1 MRASVRVNEHTEGYY
16 LAIPWLTECTAWLS
30 GASILVEVLRGHSF
44 IRYFKPKL
52 DLSNKR
58 AGCTFIC
65 IASPIGEL
73 WGHLKNQ
80 FFLDISVFVDANFFA
95 LRRFIDIGMV
105 LQCGKFDKRATNI
118 TSYTAENVEN
128 TSISLAP

>member
-1 MRASVRVNEHTEGYY
+1 M
-16 LAIPWLTECTAWLS
+16 
-30 GASILVEVLRGHSF
+30 LRGHSF
-44 IRYFKPKL
+44 ISYFKPKL

-80 FFLDISVFVDANFFA
+80 FFLDISVFTDTNFFA
-95 LRRFIDIGMV
+95 LRRCMDIGMV

>member
-1 MRASVRVNEHTEGYY
+1 MIVLCLSYIGG
-16 LAIPWLTECTAWLS
+16 PWPTECMAWLS

-44 IRYFKPKL
+44 ISYFKPKF

-65 IASPIGEL
+65 IASPIGEF

-95 LRRFIDIGMV
+95 LRRCMDIGMV